1 MMQLGWDM
9 GRILSYLFKS
19 LKRLRFSRYYYTN
32 CVTEIR
38 NSNIRSLVM
47 CSFITTF
54 LSIGFLAASF
64 IFSDKFNIYEKIFSW
79 LYTLISCFFCF
90 SSAYLL
96 GKHKKLT
103 LLFVY
108 AYMLFLSASSIIT
121 GVFLCKDRNAVFF
134 FIAQTTFPVIFLDTP
149 LRMAELSLVSAIV
162 FDILAYF
169 FKTPDRYMIDI
180 MNSVIFLITGML
192 LSIFT
197 ANIKLND
204 FIFQKAIKTERD
216 TDGLTGL
223 LNKSS
228 MMREIRKSMTNDPK
242 NGILVML
249 DVDDFKRINDS
260 YGHVVG
266 DFVISGIARCLNSSF
281 RNSDIIGRFGG
292 DEFVIFMP
300 FTHDVVIA
308 QSRVKKVLS
317 LMAETIELPNENDKV
332 TGSFG
337 IAVCSEFGDTYDDL
351 FRKADYALYRAK
363 SGGKNQFS
371 VYESMI

>member
-149 LRMAELSLVSAIV
+149 LRMAGLSLVSAIV

-351 FRKADYALYRAK
+351 FRKADYALYQAK

>member
-1 MMQLGWDM
+1 MQLGWDM

-149 LRMAELSLVSAIV
+149 LRMAGLSLVSAIV

-351 FRKADYALYRAK
+351 FRKADYALYQAK